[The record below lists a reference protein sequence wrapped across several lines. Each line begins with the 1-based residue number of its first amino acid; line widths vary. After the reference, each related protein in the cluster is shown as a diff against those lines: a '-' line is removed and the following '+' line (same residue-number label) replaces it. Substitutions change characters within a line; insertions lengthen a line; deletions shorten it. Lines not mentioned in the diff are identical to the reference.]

1 MKEFAFKELDKKWQK
16 IWKEKGYFKVN
27 RETGKPKYYV
37 LDMFPYPSGAGLHV
51 GHPLGYIASDIVA
64 RYKRHKGFEVLH
76 PMGYDAFGLPAEQYA
91 IKMGIHPAVS
101 TEKNIE
107 RYREQLEMLG
117 LSYDPE
123 AELKTCDP
131 EYYKWTQWI
140 FLQFF
145 KHYYDKNEDKARPV
159 EDLIKIFEAEGNK
172 KVNAATSYEK
182 IFTAEEWKTFSEEE
196 KQEILL
202 QYRLAYRSETMV
214 NWCPKLG
221 TVLANDEVK
230 EGFSVRGGHPVYR
243 VPMKQWFLRIT
254 AYAERLLQDL
264 DKLDWV
270 ESIKEI
276 QRNWIGKSEGA
287 LINFPLE
294 TGNENIEVFTTRP
307 DTIFGA
313 TFMVL
318 APEHPLIE
326 KITVPEQKEEVKKYV
341 ISALNKSERERLMQ
355 QRKPTGVFTGAYAI
369 NPVNNKKI
377 PVWVSEYILFGYG
390 TGAIMAV
397 PAHDGRDHAF
407 AKHFQLP
414 IVQVIKPIK
423 GEINIQSEAFES
435 KDGILIN
442 SGLLNGLNV
451 REAIARIIAFLEEKG
466 IGKKEIQYKL
476 RDAVFSRQRYWGEPF
491 PIMYRNGIPYPV
503 AEEELPVTLPDIE
516 DYKPTGTGKSPLTKA
531 EDWLV
536 LPDGSL
542 RETDTMPAWAG
553 SSWYFLRY
561 IDPKNK
567 EIFCR
572 KNYEEKWMPVD
583 FYIGG
588 AEHAVGH
595 LLYSRFFTK
604 VLYDLGYITH
614 DEPFQK
620 LVNQGMIQGRS
631 SLAYK
636 RKDKNE
642 FVSYDL
648 IENFEEFIPI
658 HTDINFVENDILNVE
673 AFREWMPEYKEA
685 AFIYSEDGKFRTGVQ
700 IEKMSKSFYNVVNPD
715 ALCEKYGADTFRL
728 YEMFL
733 GPIEQ
738 HKPWSTQGISGTYNF
753 LKKLWNFLVNDEG
766 KVILSEEN
774 PTKTELKELHKT
786 IKKVTRDIET
796 LNFNTSVSQFMIY
809 LNFLTRNKLRKRTL
823 IEPFLIM
830 LSPFAPHI
838 AEELWERLGHSET
851 IQFQPFPSWDET
863 LLKETEKEY
872 PVAVNGKVR
881 AKIRLSQEISQEEAR
896 EKVLAMEKIQKY
908 LEGKDLKRFIL
919 VPGRMINLVVK

>member
-1 MKEFAFKELDKKWQK
+1 MKEFAFQKLDKKWQK

-27 RETGKPKYYV
+27 RETEKPKYYV

-51 GHPLGYIASDIVA
+51 GHPLGYIASDIIA
-64 RYKRHKGFEVLH
+64 RYKRHQGYEVLH

-101 TEKNIE
+101 TEQNIE
-107 RYREQLEMLG
+107 RYRKQLEMLG
-117 LSYDPE
+117 LSYDPD

-131 EYYKWTQWI
+131 KYYKWTQWI

-145 KHYYDKNEDKARPV
+145 KHYYDKNEDKAKPIA
-159 EDLIKIFEAEGNK
+159 ELIKIFETEGNK
-172 KVNAATSYEK
+172 NVNAATSYEK
-182 IFTAEEWKTFSEEE
+182 TFSAEEWKNFSEEE

-214 NWCPKLG
+214 NWCPELG

-254 AYAERLLQDL
+254 AYAERLLQGL
-264 DKLDWV
+264 NKLDWV
-270 ESIKEI
+270 DSVKEM

-287 LINFPLE
+287 LVNFPLE
-294 TGNENIEVFTTRP
+294 NEGHIEVFTTRP

-318 APEHPLIE
+318 APEHPLVE
-326 KITVPEQKEEVKKYV
+326 KITTEEHKEEVKEYV
-341 ISALNKSERERLMQ
+341 TQALNKSERERMMQ
-355 QRKPTGVFTGAYAI
+355 QGTPTGAFTGAYAV
-369 NPVNNKKI
+369 NPVTKKKI

-397 PAHDGRDHAF
+397 PAHDSRDHAF
-407 AKHFQLP
+407 AKHFGLP
-414 IVQVIKPIK
+414 IVQVIKPTQ
-423 GEINIQSEAFES
+423 GEADVSEEAFES
-435 KDGILIN
+435 KEGILIN
-442 SGLLNGLNV
+442 SDFLNGLKV
-451 REAIARIIAFLEEKG
+451 PDAIRKIIEYFEEKG
-466 IGKKEIQYKL
+466 IGKREIQYKL

-491 PIMYRNGIPYPV
+491 PIVYRNGIPYPV
-503 AEEELPVTLPDIE
+503 DEKDLPVTLPDID

-531 EDWLV
+531 KDWLV
-536 LPDGSL
+536 LPDGSI

-561 IDPKNK
+561 IDPKND
-567 EIFCR
+567 EVFCR
-572 KNYEEKWMPVD
+572 KEYEEKWMPVD
-583 FYIGG
+583 FYLGG

-604 VLYDLGYITH
+604 VLYDLGYVSH

-631 SLAYK
+631 SIAYK

-642 FVSYDL
+642 FVSYDK
-648 IENFEEFIPI
+648 IQNFDDFIPI
-658 HTDINFVENDILNVE
+658 HVDINLVENDTLDVE
-673 AFREWMPEYKEA
+673 AFREWMPEYKDA
-685 AFIYSEDGKFRTGVQ
+685 SFILSDDNRFRTGVQ

-715 ALCEKYGADTFRL
+715 DLCEKYGADTFRL

-753 LKKLWNFLVNDEG
+753 LKKLWNFLVSDDG
-766 KVILSEEN
+766 KVVLSEEA
-774 PTKTELKELHKT
+774 PTKEELKELHKT
-786 IKKVTRDIET
+786 IKKVTTDIEN
-796 LNFNTSVSQFMIY
+796 LNFNTCVSQFMIY
-809 LNFLTRNKLRKRTL
+809 LNFLTKHKLRKREL

-838 AEELWERLGHSET
+838 AEELWERSGHSET
-851 IQFQPFPSWDET
+851 VQFEPFPAYNEEF
-863 LLKETEKEY
+863 LKEDTKEY
-872 PVAVNGKVR
+872 PVAINGKVR
-881 AKIRLSQEISQEEAR
+881 AKIKLPANISSEDAR
-896 EKVLAMEKIQKY
+896 KIVLELDKIKKY
-908 LEGKDLKRFIL
+908 TEGKSLKRFIF
-919 VPGRMINLVVK
+919 VPNRMINIVV